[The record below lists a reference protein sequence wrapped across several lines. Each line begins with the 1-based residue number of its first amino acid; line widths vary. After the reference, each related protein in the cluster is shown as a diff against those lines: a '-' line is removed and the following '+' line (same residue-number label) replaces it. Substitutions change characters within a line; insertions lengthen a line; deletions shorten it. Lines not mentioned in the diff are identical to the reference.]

1 MMRLALMA
9 ITLLLAAL
17 SAGASFAGAQA
28 PPIRIGFASA
38 MSGPAAITGE
48 GVRWGATLAVEEI
61 NAKGGVMGR
70 KLEAYFADNKAQP
83 GEAVSAVRKLAD
95 VDQVDVI
102 IGQTHSGACL
112 GAMPISFTT
121 GMAPRHAPLCLGA
134 MPVVKEIGVPMV
146 IEACSHPKI
155 RELSG
160 KGGNEWTFRVALD
173 DEIMAYTF
181 ARYMARNG
189 VKTSSVLAMN
199 NDFGRGAAGA
209 YEAAFKKAGITL
221 VSTEFFDPGQPD
233 YRPVLTRLK
242 RANPETIL
250 AVILASDGAPF
261 MRQYREL
268 GLTQRIYSR
277 GSLASAEF
285 LHQVR
290 DNPKIGDGV
299 VEAGYWVTGLD
310 PDWDKKWTER
320 YKVPPRIH
328 GSLAAITL
336 KWAVVPAIEIAL
348 KKQGKADRRSIR
360 AALKEVDVKDSPLG
374 PIKFDDHHQ
383 AWINMIL
390 LEMRDG
396 QLRILEKLPTS
407 PALLN

>member
-1 MMRLALMA
+1 MVRFALVLV
-9 ITLLLAAL
+9 TLGLTAV
-17 SAGASFAGAQA
+17 SAGAQA
-28 PPIRIGFASA
+28 PSIRIGFASA

-48 GVRWGATLAVEEI
+48 GVRWGAALAVEEI

-70 KLEAYFADNKAQP
+70 KLEAFFADNKAQP
-83 GEAVSAVRKLAD
+83 GEAVSAVRKLVD

-112 GAMPISFTT
+112 GAMP
-121 GMAPRHAPLCLGA
+121 
-134 MPVVKEIGVPMV
+134 VVKEVGVPMV
-146 IEACSHPKI
+146 IEACSHPQI
-155 RELSG
+155 RAMSG

-181 ARYMARNG
+181 ARYIARQG
-189 VKTSSVLAMN
+189 VKTTSILAMN
-199 NDFGRGAAGA
+199 NDFGRGAATA
-209 YEAAFKKAGITL
+209 YDAAFKKVGVKL
-221 VSTEFFDPGQPD
+221 LSTEFFDPGQPD

-242 RANPETIL
+242 RASPESITAI
-250 AVILASDGAPF
+250 ILASDGAPF

-268 GLTQRIYSR
+268 GLTQKIFSR

-285 LHQVR
+285 LYQVR

-299 VEAGYWVTGLD
+299 IEAGYWLTGLD

-336 KWAVVPAIEIAL
+336 KWAVVPALEIAL
-348 KKQGKADRRSIR
+348 KKSGKADRQTIR
-360 AALKEVDVKDSPLG
+360 AALEEVDVKDSPLG
-374 PIKFDDHHQ
+374 PIKFDANHQ

-390 LEMRDG
+390 IEIHDG
-396 QLRILEKLPTS
+396 QLRVLEKLPTS

>member
-1 MMRLALMA
+1 MMRFALGLVTLAL
-9 ITLLLAAL
+9 TVV
-17 SAGASFAGAQA
+17 SAGAQA

-48 GVRWGATLAVEEI
+48 GVRWGAALAVEEI

-70 KLEAYFADNKAQP
+70 KLEAFFADNKAQP
-83 GEAVSAVRKLAD
+83 GEAVSAVRKLVD

-112 GAMPISFTT
+112 GAMP
-121 GMAPRHAPLCLGA
+121 
-134 MPVVKEIGVPMV
+134 VVKEVGVPMV
-146 IEACSHPKI
+146 IEACSHPQI
-155 RELSG
+155 RAMSG

-181 ARYMARNG
+181 ARYIARQG
-189 VKTSSVLAMN
+189 VKTTSILAMN
-199 NDFGRGAAGA
+199 NDFGRGAANA
-209 YEAAFKKAGITL
+209 YDAAFKKVGVKL
-221 VSTEFFDPGQPD
+221 LSTEFFDPGQPD

-242 RANPETIL
+242 RASPESITAI
-250 AVILASDGAPF
+250 ILASDGAPF

-268 GLTQRIYSR
+268 GLTQKIFSR

-285 LHQVR
+285 LYQVR

-299 VEAGYWVTGLD
+299 IEAGYWLTGLD

-336 KWAVVPAIEIAL
+336 KWAVVPALEIAL
-348 KKQGKADRRSIR
+348 KKSGKADRQTIR
-360 AALKEVDVKDSPLG
+360 AALEEVDVKDSPLG
-374 PIKFDDHHQ
+374 PIKFDANHQ

-390 LEMRDG
+390 IEIHDG
-396 QLRILEKLPTS
+396 QLRVLEKLPTS

>member
-1 MMRLALMA
+1 MRLALTLATLMLMA
-9 ITLLLAAL
+9 V
-17 SAGASFAGAQA
+17 SAGAQA
-28 PPIRIGFASA
+28 PPPIRIGFASA

-70 KLEAYFADNKAQP
+70 KLEAFFADNKAQP
-83 GEAVSAVRKLAD
+83 GEAVSAVRKLVD

-112 GAMPISFTT
+112 GAMP
-121 GMAPRHAPLCLGA
+121 
-134 MPVVKEIGVPMV
+134 VVKELGVPMV
-146 IEACSHPKI
+146 IEACSHPQI
-155 RELSG
+155 RALSG

-181 ARYMARNG
+181 ARYMARQG
-189 VKTSSVLAMN
+189 VKSTSILAMN
-199 NDFGRGAAGA
+199 NDFGHGAASA
-209 YEAAFKKAGITL
+209 YDAAFKKANIKL
-221 VSTEFFDPGQPD
+221 LSTEFFDPGQPD

-242 RANPETIL
+242 RANPEAIL

-261 MRQYREL
+261 MRQFREL
-268 GLTQRIYSR
+268 GLTQRVFSR
-277 GSLASAEF
+277 GSLGSAEF
-285 LHQVR
+285 LYQVR

-299 VEAGYWVTGLD
+299 IEASYWITGLD
-310 PDWDKKWTER
+310 PEWDKKWTEH

-336 KWAVVPAIEIAL
+336 KWAVVPALEIAL
-348 KKQGKADRRSIR
+348 KKHGKADRQTIR
-360 AALKEVDVKDSPLG
+360 AALEEVDVKDSPLG
-374 PIKFDDHHQ
+374 PIKFDANHQ

-390 LEMRDG
+390 IEIRDG
-396 QLRILEKLPTS
+396 QLHILEKLPTS

>member
-1 MMRLALMA
+1 MRLAL
-9 ITLLLAAL
+9 TLAAL
-17 SAGASFAGAQA
+17 LLMAVSAGAQA
-28 PPIRIGFASA
+28 PPPIRIGFASA

-70 KLEAYFADNKAQP
+70 KLEAFFADNKAQP
-83 GEAVSAVRKLAD
+83 GEAVSAVRKLVD

-112 GAMPISFTT
+112 GAMP
-121 GMAPRHAPLCLGA
+121 
-134 MPVVKEIGVPMV
+134 VVKELGVPMV
-146 IEACSHPKI
+146 IEACSHPQI
-155 RELSG
+155 RALSG

-181 ARYMARNG
+181 ARYMARQG
-189 VKTSSVLAMN
+189 VKSTSILAMN
-199 NDFGRGAAGA
+199 NDFGHGAANA
-209 YEAAFKKAGITL
+209 YDAAFKKANIKL
-221 VSTEFFDPGQPD
+221 LSTEFFDPGQPD

-242 RANPETIL
+242 RANPEAIL

-261 MRQYREL
+261 MRQFREL
-268 GLTQRIYSR
+268 GLTQRVFSR
-277 GSLASAEF
+277 GSLGSAEF
-285 LHQVR
+285 LYQVR

-299 VEAGYWVTGLD
+299 IEASYWITGLD

-336 KWAVVPAIEIAL
+336 KWAVVPALEIAL
-348 KKQGKADRRSIR
+348 KKHGKADRPTIR
-360 AALKEVDVKDSPLG
+360 AALEEVDVKDSPLG
-374 PIKFDDHHQ
+374 PIKFDANHQ

-390 LEMRDG
+390 IEIRDG
-396 QLRILEKLPTS
+396 QLHILDKLPTS

>member
-1 MMRLALMA
+1 MRLVVTLVLVLVVAL
-9 ITLLLAAL
+9 T
-17 SAGASFAGAQA
+17 AGAGAQA
-28 PPIRIGFASA
+28 PPIKIGFASA

-48 GVRWGATLAVEEI
+48 GVKWGATLAIEEI
-61 NAKGGVMGR
+61 NAKGGVGGR

-112 GAMPISFTT
+112 GAMP
-121 GMAPRHAPLCLGA
+121 
-134 MPVVKEIGVPMV
+134 VVKEIGLPMV

-155 RELSG
+155 REMSG

-181 ARYMARNG
+181 ARYMARQG
-189 VKTSSVLAMN
+189 VKSASILAMN
-199 NDFGRGAAGA
+199 NDFGRGAAIA
-209 YEAAFKKAGITL
+209 YDAGFKKANVKL
-221 VSTEFFDPGQPD
+221 LSTEFFDPGQPD

-261 MRQYREL
+261 MRQFREL
-268 GLTQRIYSR
+268 GLTQKVFSR
-277 GSLASAEF
+277 GSLGTAEF
-285 LHQVR
+285 LYQVR

-299 VEAGYWVTGLD
+299 VEASYWITGLD
-310 PDWDKKWTER
+310 PEWDKKWTER

-328 GSLAAITL
+328 GSLSAITL

-348 KKQGKADRRSIR
+348 KKTGKADRQSIR
-360 AALKEVDVKDSPLG
+360 AALEEVDVKDSPLG

-390 LEMRDG
+390 IEVRDG
-396 QLRILEKLPTS
+396 ELKILEKVPTS

>member
-1 MMRLALMA
+1 MRRLALLFVL
-9 ITLLLAAL
+9 LLLAAL
-17 SAGASFAGAQA
+17 SAGAWSAAAQA

-61 NAKGGVMGR
+61 NAKGGIMGR
-70 KLEAYFADNKAQP
+70 KIEAFFADNKAQP

-112 GAMPISFTT
+112 GAMP
-121 GMAPRHAPLCLGA
+121 
-134 MPVVKEIGVPMV
+134 VVKEIGVPMV
-146 IEACSHPKI
+146 IEACSHPQI
-155 RELSG
+155 RALSG

-181 ARYMARNG
+181 ARYMARTG
-189 VKTSSVLAMN
+189 VKSSSILAMN
-199 NDFGRGAAGA
+199 NDFGRGAANA
-209 YEAAFKKAGITL
+209 YDAAFKKAGIQL
-221 VSTEFFDPGQPD
+221 LSTEFFDPGQPD

-261 MRQYREL
+261 MRQFREL
-268 GLTQRIYSR
+268 GLTQKVFSR

-290 DNPKIGDGV
+290 DNPKVGDGV
-299 VEAGYWVTGLD
+299 IEASYWVTGLD

-328 GSLAAITL
+328 GSLSAITL

-348 KKQGKADRRSIR
+348 KKQGKADRQTIR

-374 PIKFDDHHQ
+374 PIKFDENHQ

>member
-1 MMRLALMA
+1 MRTALTLA
-9 ITLLLAAL
+9 TVLLLAF
-17 SAGASFAGAQA
+17 SAGAQQA
-28 PPIRIGFASA
+28 APIKIGFASA

-61 NAKGGVMGR
+61 NAKGGVMGH
-70 KLEAYFADNKAQP
+70 KLEAFFADNKAQP
-83 GEAVSAVRKLAD
+83 GEAVSATRKLAD

-112 GAMPISFTT
+112 GAMP
-121 GMAPRHAPLCLGA
+121 
-134 MPVVKEIGVPMV
+134 VVKEIGVPMV
-146 IEACSHPKI
+146 IEACSHPQI
-155 RELSG
+155 RALSG

-181 ARYMARNG
+181 ARYMARQG
-189 VKTSSVLAMN
+189 VKTSSILAMN
-199 NDFGRGAAGA
+199 NDFGRGAAQA
-209 YEAAFKKAGITL
+209 YDAAFKKAGIKL
-221 VSTEFFDPGQPD
+221 LSTEFFDPGQPD

-261 MRQYREL
+261 MRQFREL
-268 GLTQRIYSR
+268 GLTQRVFSR
-277 GSLASAEF
+277 GSLGSAEF
-285 LHQVR
+285 LYQVR
-290 DNPKIGDGV
+290 DNPKVGDGV
-299 VEAGYWVTGLD
+299 VEASYWITGLD
-310 PDWDKKWTER
+310 PEWDKKWTER

-328 GSLAAITL
+328 GSLSAITL
-336 KWAVVPAIEIAL
+336 KWAVVPALEIAL
-348 KKQGKADRRSIR
+348 KKHGKADRQTIR
-360 AALKEVDVKDSPLG
+360 AALEEVDVKDSPLG
-374 PIKFDDHHQ
+374 PIKFDANHQ

-390 LEMRDG
+390 IEMRDG

>member
-1 MMRLALMA
+1 MRPALTLALVVL
-9 ITLLLAAL
+9 TAL
-17 SAGASFAGAQA
+17 SAGAQA
-28 PPIRIGFASA
+28 PPIKIGFASA

-48 GVRWGATLAVEEI
+48 GVKWGATLAIEEI

-112 GAMPISFTT
+112 GAMP
-121 GMAPRHAPLCLGA
+121 
-134 MPVVKEIGVPMV
+134 VVKEIGIPMV
-146 IEACSHPKI
+146 IEACSHPRI

-160 KGGNEWTFRVALD
+160 KGGNEWTYRVALD

-181 ARYMARNG
+181 ARYMARQG
-189 VKTSSVLAMN
+189 VKTSSILAMN
-199 NDFGRGAAGA
+199 NDFGRGAANA
-209 YEAAFKKAGITL
+209 YDAAFKKANVKL
-221 VSTEFFDPGQPD
+221 LSTEFFDPGQPD

-242 RANPETIL
+242 RAGAESIT

-268 GLTQRIYSR
+268 GLTQRIFSR
-277 GSLASAEF
+277 GSLGSAEF
-285 LHQVR
+285 LYQVK

-299 VEAGYWVTGLD
+299 IEASYWINTLD
-310 PDWDKKWTER
+310 ADWDRKWTER

-336 KWAVVPAIEIAL
+336 KWAVVPALEIAL
-348 KKQGKADRRSIR
+348 KKHGKADRKTIR
-360 AALKEVDVKDSPLG
+360 DALEEVDVKESPLG
-374 PIKFDDHHQ
+374 PIKFDANHQ

-390 LEMRDG
+390 IEMRDG
-396 QLRILEKLPTS
+396 QLKVIEKLPTS

>member
-1 MMRLALMA
+1 M
-9 ITLLLAAL
+9 
-17 SAGASFAGAQA
+17 
-28 PPIRIGFASA
+28 
-38 MSGPAAITGE
+38 
-48 GVRWGATLAVEEI
+48 
-61 NAKGGVMGR
+61 
-70 KLEAYFADNKAQP
+70 
-83 GEAVSAVRKLAD
+83 RKLAD

-102 IGQTHSGACL
+102 IGQTHSGA
-112 GAMPISFTT
+112 
-121 GMAPRHAPLCLGA
+121 CLGA

-181 ARYMARNG
+181 ARYIARQG
-189 VKTSSVLAMN
+189 VKTSSVFAMN
-199 NDFGRGAAGA
+199 NDFGRGAAAA
-209 YEAAFKKAGITL
+209 YEAAFKKVGITL

-348 KKQGKADRRSIR
+348 KKQGRADRQAIR

-374 PIKFDDHHQ
+374 PIKFDDNHQ

>member
-1 MMRLALMA
+1 MMRFALVLV
-9 ITLLLAAL
+9 TLGLTVV
-17 SAGASFAGAQA
+17 SAGAQA

-48 GVRWGATLAVEEI
+48 GVRWGAALAVEEI

-70 KLEAYFADNKAQP
+70 KLEAFFADNKAQP
-83 GEAVSAVRKLAD
+83 GEAVSAVRKLVD

-112 GAMPISFTT
+112 GAMP
-121 GMAPRHAPLCLGA
+121 
-134 MPVVKEIGVPMV
+134 VVKEVGVPMV
-146 IEACSHPKI
+146 IEACSHPQI
-155 RELSG
+155 RAMSG

-181 ARYMARNG
+181 ARYIARQG
-189 VKTSSVLAMN
+189 VKTTSILAMN
-199 NDFGRGAAGA
+199 NDFGRGAATA
-209 YEAAFKKAGITL
+209 YDAAFKKVGVKL
-221 VSTEFFDPGQPD
+221 LSTEFFDPGQPD

-242 RANPETIL
+242 RASPESITAI
-250 AVILASDGAPF
+250 ILASDGAPF

-268 GLTQRIYSR
+268 GLTQKIFSR

-285 LHQVR
+285 LYQVR

-299 VEAGYWVTGLD
+299 IEAGYWLTGLD

-336 KWAVVPAIEIAL
+336 KWAVVPALEIAL
-348 KKQGKADRRSIR
+348 KKSGKADRQTIR
-360 AALKEVDVKDSPLG
+360 AALEEVEVKDSPLG
-374 PIKFDDHHQ
+374 PIKFDANHQ

-390 LEMRDG
+390 IEIHDG
-396 QLRILEKLPTS
+396 QLRVLEKLPTS